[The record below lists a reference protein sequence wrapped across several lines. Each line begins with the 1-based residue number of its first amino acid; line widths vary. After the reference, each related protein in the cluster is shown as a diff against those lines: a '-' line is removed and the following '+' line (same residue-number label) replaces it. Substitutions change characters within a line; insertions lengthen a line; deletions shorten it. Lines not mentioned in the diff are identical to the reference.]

1 MENNDNWLL
10 INALLDNYEEPLDV
24 LSSTQIPPKSKFF
37 GIYLLEISTYSATSK
52 KTDET
57 VQMVCKV
64 DSIFDEIFKI

>member
-1 MENNDNWLL
+1 MKNHLMFL
-10 INALLDNYEEPLDV
+10 ALLKSP
-24 LSSTQIPPKSKFF
+24 QKSKFF